1 MAIWPRR
8 RSKAIQRPKCAILA
22 GMNYWVAPGGQQQG
36 PFSLA
41 DVRRMIAEGRV
52 GMTDLAWAE
61 GLPNWAPLSQVIP
74 AEAPAYARAPPPPPV
89 AAQPNYG
96 ALGAHA
102 VPAPAAAAPMA
113 APTAGPIPPNLHWAL
128 VLLLSLFTFG

>member
-1 MAIWPRR
+1 MVMGEGDRGWMRPGPKPGRPILRLMANLTRR
-8 RSKAIQRPKCAILA
+8 RSKAIQHTKCAILA

-52 GMTDLAWAE
+52 AMNDLAWAE

-74 AEAPAYARAPPPPPV
+74 AEAPAPPPPV

-96 ALGAHA
+96 SISAQA
-102 VPAPAAAAPMA
+102 VD
-113 APTAGPIPPNLHWAL
+113 
-128 VLLLSLFTFG
+128 

>member
-1 MAIWPRR
+1 
-8 RSKAIQRPKCAILA
+8 
-22 GMNYWVAPGGQQQG
+22 MNYWVAPGGQQQG

-52 GMTDLAWAE
+52 SMSDLAWAE

-74 AEAPAYARAPPPPPV
+74 AEAPAYAPPPPPPP

-96 ALGAHA
+96 ALGAQA
-102 VPAPAAAAPMA
+102 VGAQAVAAP
-113 APTAGPIPPNLHWAL
+113 APTAGPVPPNLHWGL
-128 VLLLSLFTFG
+128 VLLF